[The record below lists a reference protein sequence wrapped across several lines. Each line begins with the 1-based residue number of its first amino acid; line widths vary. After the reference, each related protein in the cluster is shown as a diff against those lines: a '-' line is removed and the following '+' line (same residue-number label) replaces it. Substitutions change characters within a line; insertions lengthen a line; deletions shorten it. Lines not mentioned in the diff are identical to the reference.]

1 MRNSRGYFAI
11 ARIQEVIPDP
21 NAAGMFLAI
30 MEPGSYMEFPN
41 PVAFNDGGAPI
52 ERGLLNEYG
61 KLSGRA
67 QAAVR
72 PISDADFERIL
83 DRGLNDPAPLLPRV
97 DNPKMVSNFA
107 EDQTPFIFEQIR
119 DRTQLMTSRAL
130 RDRAFRRIVLRAYD
144 ERCAM
149 TGLKLING
157 GGRAEVNA
165 AHIRPVER
173 NGPDSVQNGI
183 ALSGTV
189 HWMFDRGL
197 LSLGDDYSILV
208 SHKLNHD
215 VSHLLNKNMRATV
228 PDDARLKP
236 HPAFLRWHREYHD
249 FRV

>member
-1 MRNSRGYFAI
+1 MHRSDSIYDDRPSERYQFPKRYYGRIRPSIGDWIVYLEPTKVRNSRGYFAI
-11 ARIQEVIPDP
+11 ARIQEIIPDP

-72 PISDADFERIL
+72 PISDADFQRIL

-97 DNPKMVSNFA
+97 DDPKMVSNFA

-173 NGPDSVQNGI
+173 NGPDRCAKRNSLVWNRT
-183 ALSGTV
+183 LDVRSRFTV
-189 HWMFDRGL
+189 
-197 LSLGDDYSILV
+197 
-208 SHKLNHD
+208 
-215 VSHLLNKNMRATV
+215 
-228 PDDARLKP
+228 AR
-236 HPAFLRWHREYHD
+236 
-249 FRV
+249 